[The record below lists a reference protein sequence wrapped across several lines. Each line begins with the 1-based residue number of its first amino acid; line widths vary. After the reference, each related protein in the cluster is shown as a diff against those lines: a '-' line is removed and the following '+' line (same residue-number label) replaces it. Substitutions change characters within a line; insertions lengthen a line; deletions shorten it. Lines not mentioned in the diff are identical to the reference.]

1 MARLVFIVQQH
12 KIRRDS
18 KNMVQPGGSRSA
30 LRHTRVIATIGPAS
44 DSPEVIAGLID
55 AGMDIARLN
64 LSHGTPDGHR
74 DTACSIREIADGI
87 GRDIGILADIPGPKL
102 RIAAGSPETRMSYGD
117 DLLLSGNPDIPG
129 SLTLSPSSCIP
140 EVCIGDTVLIGDG
153 AVTLVIKAP
162 GDPIIATVISG
173 GVIRGGM
180 GVVVPGRRPDILYA
194 GPDLIGYITFAMT
207 LNPDYIALSFVGSA
221 RDIRDARKI
230 LKEEGRE
237 DTLIIAKIESGQAV
251 RNLDEIL
258 QEADGIMVARGDLGV
273 ELPIEQVPELQK
285 RIITRCNQM
294 GLPVIT
300 ATEMLESMVHRG
312 VPTRAE
318 VTDVANA
325 IFDGTDAT
333 MLSAE
338 TSIGVNPIHAVRM
351 MTRIAAEAEQH
362 LPYVKILNERAGWHE
377 KNVEGIISYRAC
389 YIGEELESPAI
400 VAFTRSGLTA
410 ERVSRCRP
418 RAPIVAI
425 TPESRVARRLLLR
438 WGVLPVI
445 ADPIHTADEL
455 FSASVQIVKELGL
468 SSSGD
473 QLVIIAGNF
482 AGDTGRTNMIKVLE
496 VT

>member
-1 MARLVFIVQQH
+1 MVQSGGIPHH
-12 KIRRDS
+12 KI
-18 KNMVQPGGSRSA
+18 
-30 LRHTRVIATIGPAS
+30 RHTRVIATIGPAS
-44 DSPEVIAGLID
+44 DTKGVITGLID

-64 LSHGTPDGHR
+64 LSHGTPVRHR
-74 DTACSIREIADGI
+74 ETVDSIRKIAEGI
-87 GRDIGILADIPGPKL
+87 GRDIGILTDIPGPKL
-102 RIAAGSPETRMSYGD
+102 RITTGSSDTWVNCGD
-117 DLLLSGNPDIPG
+117 EVLLSGDPNTPG
-129 SLTLSPSSCIP
+129 SLTVSPSSCIP
-140 EVCIGDTVLIGDG
+140 HVCNGDTVLIGDG
-153 AVTLVIKAP
+153 AVTLVVKTP
-162 GDPIIATVISG
+162 GDPITATVVSG
-173 GVIRGGM
+173 GLIRGGM
-180 GVVVPGRRPDILYA
+180 GVVVPGRRPDIPYA

-221 RDIRDARKI
+221 RDIRDVREI
-230 LKEEGRE
+230 LKEDGRD
-237 DTLIIAKIESGQAV
+237 DTLIIAKIESRQAV
-251 RNLDEIL
+251 LNLDEIL
-258 QEADGIMVARGDLGV
+258 EEADGVMVARGDLGV

-338 TSIGVNPIHAVRM
+338 TSIGVNPVHAVRM
-351 MTRIAAEAEQH
+351 MTSIAAEAEKH
-362 LPYVKILNERAGWHE
+362 LPYLKILNERSGWYE

-389 YIGEELESPAI
+389 YIAEELESPAI

-455 FSASVQIVKELGL
+455 FRASVQIAKETGL
-468 SSSGD
+468 SSPGD
-473 QLVIIAGNF
+473 QLVVIAGNF